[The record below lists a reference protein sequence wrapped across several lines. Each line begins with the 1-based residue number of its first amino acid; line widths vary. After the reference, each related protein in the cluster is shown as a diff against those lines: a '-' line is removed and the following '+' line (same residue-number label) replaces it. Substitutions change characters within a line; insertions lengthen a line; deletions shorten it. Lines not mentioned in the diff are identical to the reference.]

1 MFKYCLTFILLALS
15 TTAFAKPYLVL
26 QWNEYARIVMTNE
39 SCLVKTL
46 KGNRAV
52 VQRTD
57 GAYIQGCWKLSDD
70 SQTVRI
76 DWNNPAAPG
85 DFSVLRFGDFKV
97 VDDNK

>member
-1 MFKYCLTFILLALS
+1 MSKYCLTFLLVFCS
-15 TTAFAKPYLVL
+15 TAWAKPYLIL

-52 VQRTD
+52 VQRAD
-57 GAYIQGCWKLSDD
+57 GLYIQGCWKLSDD

-85 DFSVLRFGDFKV
+85 DFSVLRFSDFKV
-97 VDDNK
+97 IDDNK

>member
-1 MFKYCLTFILLALS
+1 MKLYLTILLLLIS
-15 TTAFAKPYLVL
+15 SSVWAKPYLVL
-26 QWNEYARIVMTNE
+26 EWNQYARIVMTNDA
-39 SCLVKTL
+39 CLIPAL

-97 VDDNK
+97 IDDNK

>member
-1 MFKYCLTFILLALS
+1 MFKYYLSLILLATSS
-15 TTAFAKPYLVL
+15 TAWAKPYLVL
-26 QWNEYARIVMTNE
+26 EWNQYARIVMTNE

-52 VQRTD
+52 VQRSD

-85 DFSVLRFGDFKV
+85 DFSVLRFSDFHV

>member
-1 MFKYCLTFILLALS
+1 MKYYLTILLLILTS
-15 TTAFAKPYLVL
+15 TAWAKPYLVL
-26 QWNEYARIVMTNE
+26 EWNQYARIVLNNE

-52 VQRTD
+52 IQRSD
-57 GAYIQGCWKLSDD
+57 GAYIQGCWTLNKD

-76 DWNNPAAPG
+76 DWNNPTAPG
-85 DFSVLRFGDFKV
+85 DFSVLRFGDFHV

>member
-1 MFKYCLTFILLALS
+1 MKYYLTILLLLLS
-15 TTAFAKPYLVL
+15 STAWAKPYLVL
-26 QWNEYARIVMTNE
+26 EWNQYARIVMTNE
-39 SCLVKTL
+39 TCLVKTL

-52 VQRTD
+52 VQRSD

-85 DFSVLRFGDFKV
+85 DFSVLRFGDFKA